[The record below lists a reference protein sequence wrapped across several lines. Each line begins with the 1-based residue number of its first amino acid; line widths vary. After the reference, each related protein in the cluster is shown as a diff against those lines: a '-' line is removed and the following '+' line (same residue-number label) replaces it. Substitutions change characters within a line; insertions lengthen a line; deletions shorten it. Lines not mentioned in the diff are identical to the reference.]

1 VGRVGGGRMGNGLTA
16 EQPTWFVPLYL
27 LGDGIFCNELLWK
40 IILFFQM
47 VSTTLTN
54 AWVVVNG
61 GGGSVEGGVEED

>member
-1 VGRVGGGRMGNGLTA
+1 MI
-16 EQPTWFVPLYL
+16 VPLYL
-27 LGDGIFCNELLWK
+27 PGDGIFCNELLWK